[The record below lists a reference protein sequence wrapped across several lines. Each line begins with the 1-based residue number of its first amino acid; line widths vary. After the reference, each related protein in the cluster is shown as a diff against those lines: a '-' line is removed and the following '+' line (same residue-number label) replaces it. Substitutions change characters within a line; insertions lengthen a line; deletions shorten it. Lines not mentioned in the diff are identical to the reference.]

1 MLADR
6 DAQLA
11 LLMEARDRAAAELR
25 RAQAQAEMAAT
36 AVTRAGEAARG
47 TAEAETRTIE
57 ARARLAAPEAT
68 RARNIRDQAW
78 RQLPRAVVDAAE
90 EEAITAFA
98 AVVAATQQAPVE
110 RDRNGRLPLSGHPG
124 RAMVGGGSHVRSAR
138 LACGLED
145 DRQPRR
151 SFGARPPD

>member
-98 AVVAATQQAPVE
+98 AVVAATHQAPVE
-110 RDRNGRLPLSGHPG
+110 RD
-124 RAMVGGGSHVRSAR
+124 
-138 LACGLED
+138 
-145 DRQPRR
+145 
-151 SFGARPPD
+151 